1 MSSREVDYDALAV
14 TTSVEEIADDE
25 DNWDTLRSLKNDDLP
40 ALWLC
45 APGLAEYHGDY
56 VLRGSTEL
64 GWLGHFVKKSTR
76 LESFG
81 IHGHNIFDRCSEQSV
96 ERFFGDLGLCNHIK
110 KMEFIRTD
118 LDGIFYKLGPV
129 MKNNNMTDFSVKEC
143 CMGVPGTTFLF
154 NTLRDMN
161 SLEELCIDCGEGE
174 EGFNGLDDGI
184 MTGCIP
190 SLAACTGMRKLTLN
204 YLSMSTRSCSALSAI
219 FPRMSNLL
227 ELDLSQNSIDDGCVE
242 VLVRGLAG
250 CSHLRSLRMGRN
262 RIGDNGLD
270 VLIQGLPAS
279 VYALEISY
287 NEITLS
293 RQLPLLRFKLLSLSG
308 NAISSDGARVIAES
322 LANSECHLESLYLC
336 TNAGD
341 EGVATL
347 AESLRSNQRLTRMS
361 LSTNIVNITE
371 TGWRAFSPILCD
383 TTSIDATYNSNHTLQ
398 YLGGDTS
405 RKPQDVEILLEL
417 NSDRDKSRVA
427 ANKILRTHRHL
438 DMRPLFDREMGLL
451 PSVVAWLE
459 RFAKARLDLK
469 LSALYEFVRA
479 MPMKVTD
486 RVAGKTKGK
495 KRKLDSS

>member
-45 APGLAEYHGDY
+45 APGLAEDHGDY

-219 FPRMSNLL
+219 FPRMTNLL

-250 CSHLRSLRMGRN
+250 CSHLQSSNLRRN
-262 RIGDNGLD
+262 RISDNGLD
-270 VLIQGLPAS
+270 ALIQ
-279 VYALEISY
+279 
-287 NEITLS
+287 
-293 RQLPLLRFKLLSLSG
+293 
-308 NAISSDGARVIAES
+308 
-322 LANSECHLESLYLC
+322 
-336 TNAGD
+336 
-341 EGVATL
+341 
-347 AESLRSNQRLTRMS
+347 
-361 LSTNIVNITE
+361 
-371 TGWRAFSPILCD
+371 
-383 TTSIDATYNSNHTLQ
+383 
-398 YLGGDTS
+398 
-405 RKPQDVEILLEL
+405 
-417 NSDRDKSRVA
+417 
-427 ANKILRTHRHL
+427 
-438 DMRPLFDREMGLL
+438 
-451 PSVVAWLE
+451 
-459 RFAKARLDLK
+459 
-469 LSALYEFVRA
+469 
-479 MPMKVTD
+479 
-486 RVAGKTKGK
+486 
-495 KRKLDSS
+495 